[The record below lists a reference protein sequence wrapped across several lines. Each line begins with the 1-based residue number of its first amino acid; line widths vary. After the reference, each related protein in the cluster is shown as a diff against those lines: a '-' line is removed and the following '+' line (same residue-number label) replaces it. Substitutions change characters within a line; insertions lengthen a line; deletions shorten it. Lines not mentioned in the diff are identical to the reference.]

1 MVFLLLLCV
10 FVGSVAAIV
19 NNSYDVIVYGATPA
33 GVLAADAAA
42 AMRAAATHHGP
53 VVVAGS
59 LYLIGAVREGL
70 MRSGVLPN
78 EGLL

>member
-1 MVFLLLLCV
+1 LICT
-10 FVGSVAAIV
+10 SVADPR
-19 NNSYDVIVYGATPA
+19 SLPPA
-33 GVLAADAAA
+33 DLERIAKAAGLGSSTIIAADAAA